1 LLEQTSGAVAKAQAR
16 QAALVAQQQLLDDME
31 DADDED
37 NALSDQERQERI
49 RRNQERLRQIKDYK
63 DKEKAALD
71 GKERLLFE
79 AEERKREFKATLCK
93 TTVQGMEK
101 GGMQWVEEQLEDR
114 GLDAVT
120 GTTSDIGKEKGG
132 GGGWW
137 VVVVYYRTIDS
148 SLSACVL
155 FPAPLFA
162 PLFAPCTFV
171 HLFCPPFSDTVGPDV
186 APGGGGLEGEHG
198 RVEGRAIRKGSEG
211 SGGGTQRSGGGVETH
226 KERSDAAKSDG
237 RPAAARAGGGTN
249 GRLGGG
255 TTKVRLYPLL
265 LYLERLD

>member
-1 LLEQTSGAVAKAQAR
+1 MLEQTSGAVAKAQAR

-132 GGGWW
+132 GGWWVW
-137 VVVVYYRTIDS
+137 VVVGGGWWWFTTGQSTHLFRLVFR
-148 SLSACVL
+148 SLL
-155 FPAPLFA
+155 PLFA

-171 HLFCPPFSDTVGPDV
+171 HLSCPPFLPTF
-186 APGGGGLEGEHG
+186 
-198 RVEGRAIRKGSEG
+198 
-211 SGGGTQRSGGGVETH
+211 Q
-226 KERSDAAKSDG
+226 
-237 RPAAARAGGGTN
+237 
-249 GRLGGG
+249 
-255 TTKVRLYPLL
+255 
-265 LYLERLD
+265 

>member
-1 LLEQTSGAVAKAQAR
+1 MRMLVENICHCIEPALPVVNEGGGCCGGWFVLGGGCSINWHSVQNCALLTFDFSSPTLSHPLPPHPLPTAAAQKAEEERLLLEQTSGAVAKAQAR

-132 GGGWW
+132 GGGGW
-137 VVVVYYRTIDS
+137 VVVVGLLQDNRLIALGLCS
-148 SLSACVL
+148 VPCSLVCSPVCSL
-155 FPAPLFA
+155 HLCSPFLP
-162 PLFAPCTFV
+162 TF
-171 HLFCPPFSDTVGPDV
+171 
-186 APGGGGLEGEHG
+186 
-198 RVEGRAIRKGSEG
+198 
-211 SGGGTQRSGGGVETH
+211 Q
-226 KERSDAAKSDG
+226 
-237 RPAAARAGGGTN
+237 
-249 GRLGGG
+249 
-255 TTKVRLYPLL
+255 
-265 LYLERLD
+265 